1 KRDTQTQGEE
11 LAWFHKN
18 PDAEDYGLSLE
29 ADTAAYGGRVLQAR
43 LSTQRATEAS
53 IRGDNKEN
61 AGLWQENE
69 ALREAAF
76 GNTAEARRAIVD
88 GLKLAPASPGVRVE
102 SALAA
107 AMAGD
112 SAKADSMAR
121 DLAKDFPLDTQVQGL
136 WLSTIRAQLALN
148 KKDSASA
155 ITALQPA
162 LQADGKLELAQIPF
176 TLNMSCLHSAYVR
189 GNAYLAAGQGRAA
202 AAEFQKIID
211 HNGIVWNCWTGAL
224 AHLGVARAN
233 ALQARNFSG
242 ADADAARTRALNAYK
257 DFFEIWKDAD
267 QDVPIL
273 RQAQVEYAHLK

>member
-1 KRDTQTQGEE
+1 PRHSSAYNNLGNIYAAEGQYEKAAEILRKSKQMSPDTAADYENLANVLMALQRFDDAGKVLLEAESHKLEDNLLRIGAYGLAFLKRDTQTQGEE

-107 AMAGD
+107 AMA
-112 SAKADSMAR
+112 
-121 DLAKDFPLDTQVQGL
+121 
-136 WLSTIRAQLALN
+136 
-148 KKDSASA
+148 
-155 ITALQPA
+155 
-162 LQADGKLELAQIPF
+162 
-176 TLNMSCLHSAYVR
+176 
-189 GNAYLAAGQGRAA
+189 
-202 AAEFQKIID
+202 
-211 HNGIVWNCWTGAL
+211 
-224 AHLGVARAN
+224 
-233 ALQARNFSG
+233 
-242 ADADAARTRALNAYK
+242 
-257 DFFEIWKDAD
+257 
-267 QDVPIL
+267 
-273 RQAQVEYAHLK
+273 